1 MPSHIVSLA
10 SAVGLLAAVASA
22 APQGVASAEAH
33 ATAVASGGHASAS
46 ASATA
51 TYGAPPPAFTY
62 NATHFLKDGKP
73 YQILGG
79 QMDPQRIHPAY
90 WRDRLAKAK
99 ALGLNTIFSYV
110 FWDELEPVKGKWLGD
125 KPGNDIAK
133 YFKIAQEEGLN
144 VVLRPGPYICGEH
157 EWGGFPAWLS
167 QEPGLVV
174 RTYNQPFL
182 NAAKGYIQ
190 NLAKTLAPLQ
200 ASNGGPILM
209 VQVENEYGSFGHDQQ
224 YTEAL
229 RDIIKE
235 SFSMP
240 LYTND
245 GGAGSYLKG
254 GIIPGVLAETDG
266 GVADGYAAR
275 DKYVTDPSEL
285 GPQLD
290 GEYYTTWLDLWGVNN
305 GGRQSYITYGQD
317 YVNGV
322 ISDMDY
328 VASNSSR
335 SISLYMVHGGTNFGY
350 EAGALWQNKTLAV
363 TSSYDYG
370 APIDETGRSTDFYK
384 KIRDV
389 LVKYNKNIPDVP
401 ADLPL
406 MAIPEFKLKPV
417 VPLFNTIGKVTKRSH
432 SPVTM
437 EELGQAYGF
446 VLYSHT
452 ATSAI
457 SGAVQPGD
465 RARDRVLVYVNS
477 KLQGVIDS
485 TYGKPNTVSVSLKKG
500 DKLDLFVENL
510 GRYDYWNQ
518 FTDYENVV
526 HDPYKGIKGE
536 VTIGGTQVNGWDITS
551 VPIDQ
556 VQKQVKS
563 HANGYGSKK
572 TDTPL
577 FYSGTFTVPKD
588 LAHSN
593 NPATRDT
600 LISLPHGVKGNVW
613 VNGFHLGRYWA
624 VGPQQSLYLPGAVLN
639 RSGSNEVIV
648 LELEPSQTNGTMSAT
663 GITDRQWFTQN
674 DVDCPGCTS

>member
-1 MPSHIVSLA
+1 MMPSHLFSLT

-22 APQGVASAEAH
+22 APQEVHASAI
-33 ATAVASGGHASAS
+33 ASGVHASAS
-46 ASATA
+46 SSATA

-90 WRDRLAKAK
+90 WRDRLSKAK

-110 FWDELEPVKGKWLGD
+110 FWDELEPVKGQWLGD
-125 KPGNDIAK
+125 KPNNDVAK

-167 QEPGLVV
+167 QVPGLVV

-182 NAAKGYIQ
+182 DAAKGYIQ

-209 VQVENEYGSFGHDQQ
+209 VQVENEYGSFGHDQN
-224 YTEAL
+224 YTKAL
-229 RDIIKE
+229 RDILKE
-235 SFSMP
+235 SFNMP

-245 GGAGSYLKG
+245 GGSGSYLKG
-254 GIIPGVLAETDG
+254 GIVPGVLAETDG

-305 GGRQSYITYGQD
+305 GGHQSYITYGQD

-322 ISDMDY
+322 ISDIDY

-389 LVKYNKNIPDVP
+389 LVKYNKYIPDVP
-401 ADLPL
+401 ANIPL
-406 MAIPEFKLKPV
+406 MAIPEFKLKQV
-417 VPLFNTIGKVTKRSH
+417 VPLFSTIGNPTKTSH

-437 EELGQAYGF
+437 EELGQAHGF

-452 ATSAI
+452 ATTSN

-465 RARDRVLVYVNS
+465 RARDRVLVYVNN

-485 TYGKPNTVSVSLKKG
+485 TYKIPNTVSVSLKKG

-526 HDPYKGIKGE
+526 HDPYKGIVGE
-536 VTIGGTQVNGWDITS
+536 VTIGGTQINGWDITS

-556 VQKQVKS
+556 VQQQVKS
-563 HANGYGSKK
+563 HSNGYGYVSKK
-572 TDTPL
+572 PDTPL
-577 FYSGTFTVPKD
+577 FYSGTFTVPKS
-588 LAHSN
+588 LADNN

-600 LISLPHGVKGNVW
+600 LISLAHGVKGNVW

-648 LELEPSQTNGTMSAT
+648 LELEPNQTNGTMSAT
-663 GITDRQWFTQN
+663 GITDREWFTQN